1 MKLKKYIA
9 LIKTS
14 AQRAIAY
21 RTNFIISTALTF
33 VLFFSSFY
41 MWKYIYLGRESI
53 ATYSWNNMKM
63 YLFVSFISNS
73 FLSWY
78 AESGLSKKILDGT
91 IEMDLVKPFSF
102 QFARL
107 SESIG
112 STIVES
118 ITVIVLAIPIKF
130 IFDIP
135 MPTQIST
142 WLMLVLSLIFSI
154 LCKFSIIYIF
164 SMFCFY
170 TTSHVGVSWARQAI
184 TNLLSGAIIP
194 LTFLPPTIRS
204 VLNTLPFKYIVD
216 IPANIFLQTYSLIDT
231 MIILGVGFMWV
242 IVLFVLGKLLYSL
255 FIRKVTINGG

>member
-1 MKLKKYIA
+1 MKIKKYIA
-9 LIKTS
+9 LMKTS
-14 AQRAIAY
+14 MQRAIAY
-21 RTNFIISTALTF
+21 RMNFIISTILTF

-41 MWKYIYLGRESI
+41 LWKYIYLGRESI
-53 ATYSWNNMKM
+53 ATYSWDNMKM
-63 YLFVSFISNS
+63 YLFVSFISNA

-107 SESIG
+107 SESLG
-112 STIVES
+112 STIIES
-118 ITVIVLAIPIKF
+118 LTVIILAIPIKF

-142 WLMLVLSLIFSI
+142 WLMLVLSLVISI
-154 LCKFSIIYIF
+154 LCKFGIIYIF

-170 TTSHVGVSWARQAI
+170 TTSYVGVSWARQAI

-194 LTFLPPTIRS
+194 LTFLPPAIHS
-204 VLNTLPFKYIVD
+204 ILNTMPFKYIVD
-216 IPANIFLQTYSLIDT
+216 IPANIFLETYRIMDS
-231 MIILGVGFMWV
+231 IILMGVGLMWV
-242 IVLFVLGKLLYSL
+242 IVLFVLGKLLYSF